1 MLENDTPT
9 GKQPQPVIFTAE
21 QQAKIDEIVK
31 KAMGRAGKDAREQL
45 DIERAE
51 KSRLTADLKAAQDAL
66 ANATN
71 TDERDKLRE
80 QIQSISQEL
89 ESEKQS
95 RRDSENREISY
106 RRSALIAQACLDH
119 DLIDAE
125 IVTGLVENN
134 IMWNPDRKSFDVVTA
149 PREISDDDDSDDNSD
164 DDVPR
169 ETTIAEFFAD
179 FAHKKP
185 YLVRSHIR
193 TGSGSGDSS
202 RSGLPTGRQVYK
214 VEDIFGK
221 GSSSQLANRLAQKD
235 PAEYRRM
242 KAEAR
247 TKKLI

>member
-1 MLENDTPT
+1 MPENATTEENKPPT
-9 GKQPQPVIFTAE
+9 QGVTFTAE

-51 KSRLTADLKAAQDAL
+51 KSRLNADLQATKEAL

-149 PREISDDDDSDDNSD
+149 PREISDDDDSDD
-164 DDVPR
+164 DVPR
-169 ETTIAEFFAD
+169 ETSIAEFFAD